1 MGCQVVRSTVV
12 KRPDGSRQA
21 SFSQPLLDAVQ
32 AQQAVVFVQSDDRFR
47 QLSGAVQDAWVTVV
61 GEENFHRTD
70 LEGTV
75 SFTSDGETVWID
87 GR

>member
-12 KRPDGSRQA
+12 KRSDGSRQA
-21 SFSQPLLDAVQ
+21 SFSQPLLEAVE
-32 AQQAVVFVQSDDRFR
+32 AHHAVVFVQSDDRFR
-47 QLSGAVQDAWVTVV
+47 QLSGAVQDAWVEMV